1 MPRPDGVGGDA
12 ATQLRGLHPDLVPR
26 LREVPDYRPGDAHEA
41 RGLMARAMSSA
52 LQGTTQ
58 VIPLSGTSPTAG
70 GIRLHQPPG
79 ADHGGAIVHIHGGG
93 FFMGSAE
100 LYDDV
105 CRELASATGCAVLA
119 VDYRLAPEHPYP
131 AGLDDCTAAWHQAID
146 LAESLGIDRHRL
158 GLYGE
163 SAGAALAIGVCD
175 RLRSTGDRVPAILV
189 LQEPVADDRL
199 DLHSS
204 RRFTATPVWNRS
216 LAEWSWSIYLGGHR
230 AAPPPEAA
238 PARLT
243 DFIGFPPTFV
253 STRDLDPLR
262 DEGLALARRMID
274 DDVAVDLRH
283 YAGTLHGTLG
293 FTGAPV
299 RERILR
305 DAAEYVAEHLAP
317 EPG

>member
-1 MPRPDGVGGDA
+1 
-12 ATQLRGLHPDLVPR
+12 
-26 LREVPDYRPGDAHEA
+26 
-41 RGLMARAMSSA
+41 MSSA

-58 VIPLSGTSPTAG
+58 VIPLSGTSSTAG
-70 GIRLHQPPG
+70 GIRLHRPPG

-131 AGLDDCTAAWHQAID
+131 AGLDDCTAAWHRVVG
-146 LAESLGIDRHRL
+146 LAESLGIDRDRL

-175 RLRSTGDRVPAILV
+175 RLRSTSERMPAILV
-189 LQEPVADDRL
+189 LHEPVTDDRL
-199 DLHSS
+199 DHLSS
-204 RRFTATPVWNRS
+204 QRFTATPIWNRS
-216 LAEWSWSIYLGGHR
+216 LAEWSWSVYLGEHY
-230 AAPPPEAA
+230 AAPPAEAA
-238 PARLT
+238 PARLA
-243 DFIGFPPTFV
+243 DFLGFPPTFI

-274 DDVAVDLRH
+274 DEVPVELRH

-293 FTGAPV
+293 FAGAPV

-305 DAAEYVAEHLAP
+305 DAAEYVSERLAS
-317 EPG
+317 GD